1 MKNLRSR
8 DRNCSKSGCV
18 WGRRIRT
25 GLLTGSTMAATVL
38 FSVLASGDT
47 IKLLP
52 DRAEKVGAK
61 QFSGQIT
68 AESPTE
74 VKIKLNSGKEETV
87 PVSSID
93 TVTYDGT
100 SPSFLLAESR
110 LNSGSIAEAADL
122 FQKATGEAKGKVSLE
137 RAAMYGRAR
146 ALMELALVD
155 QAKGAEAADAL
166 EAFAKAHPT
175 SRQVGPALSALV
187 RLRLNQG
194 DVAKAEKAV
203 NDLKAKVKLSPDLAK
218 DLDLASV
225 YLAKIQAKK
234 GENEAAISALDA
246 IVAEAGKGSPRSR
259 EALLAKAECLAALQ
273 KYPEAEAAV
282 REVISQSLPE
292 DTLVQAEA
300 YNTLG
305 DCLKAAGRP
314 KDALMAYLKTD
325 ILYEGSKEQH
335 ARALAQIVEL
345 WRTLKQDGRANE
357 VQERLRLLYPLSP
370 YAKTK
375 AAR

>member
-1 MKNLRSR
+1 
-8 DRNCSKSGCV
+8 
-18 WGRRIRT
+18 
-25 GLLTGSTMAATVL
+25 
-38 FSVLASGDT
+38 
-47 IKLLP
+47 
-52 DRAEKVGAK
+52 
-61 QFSGQIT
+61 
-68 AESPTE
+68 
-74 VKIKLNSGKEETV
+74 
-87 PVSSID
+87 
-93 TVTYDGT
+93 
-100 SPSFLLAESR
+100 
-110 LNSGSIAEAADL
+110 
-122 FQKATGEAKGKVSLE
+122 
-137 RAAMYGRAR
+137 
-146 ALMELALVD
+146 MELALVD